1 MSLVENPP
9 ILKEIQDFLSEP
21 EFFSSLDNH
30 FGLFV
35 GRLAKKYSLTTALAG
50 ALVSRTTG
58 EGNICLDLKEYAGKP
73 LPFNSRR
80 QGMAA
85 FVCPD
90 LAAWTEQLLESGVA
104 SQNDGDTPLVLAG
117 SGRLYL
123 NRYRQY
129 ENSIISFIRHRA
141 NSTYRDHDYSSL
153 HKDLKKLF
161 ETLPGKQTD
170 WQQIAVISAV
180 SRSFSVISGGPG
192 TGKTSTVAKILALLI
207 SQNRNNSD
215 LRILLAAPTGK
226 AASRLQQAIA
236 ESGLVQTGSEP
247 LQVATLHRML
257 GSVPNSPYFRH
268 NAENP
273 LVADII
279 VIDEASMVDLPLMA
293 KLMQAVPAS
302 TRLILLG
309 DRHQLASVQPGSV
322 LADICP
328 TEIMSSFSHDF
339 QQHIS
344 ELTDSSFEPDFTTE
358 KTTTSCSLE
367 DSFVELVH
375 SYRFGP
381 ESSIAKLSKAVKNGD
396 GDGAFD
402 ILLRSEDE
410 STAWSDIPGPSELG
424 KALQNSP
431 MVEQFR
437 AMQQAP
443 DPDSCFSLLDNFRL
457 LCGLRQGPF
466 GVERVNYILEQLFAQ
481 QVSAGF
487 TQLNP
492 DLPACSKTSLLIR
505 PVMVTRN
512 DYNLQLFN
520 GDVGIIMPDPAGRQ
534 SERVF
539 FREKPGMLRN
549 IALPLLPAHETVFAI
564 TVHKS
569 QGSEFDRLVLIL
581 PDQDSPLLTRELLY
595 TAITRAREKVEI
607 WGRKKIFMAAVK
619 RRIKRTSGLAE
630 GLWGESN

>member
-1 MSLVENPP
+1 MSLVKNSL

-73 LPFNSRR
+73 LPLNSRR
-80 QGMAA
+80 QGMTA

-90 LAAWTEQLLESGVA
+90 LAGWTEQLLESGVA
-104 SQNDGDTPLVLAG
+104 SQDDGDTPLVLAG
-117 SGRLYL
+117 SGKLYL

-129 ENSIISFIRHRA
+129 ENSIIRFIRHRA
-141 NSTYRDHDYSSL
+141 DSIHHDLDYSSL
-153 HKDLKKLF
+153 RKDLKKLF
-161 ETLPGKQTD
+161 KPLPGKQTD
-170 WQQIAVISAV
+170 WQQIAVIAAV
-180 SRSFSVISGGPG
+180 SRSFCVISGGPG
-192 TGKTSTVAKILALLI
+192 TGKTSTVARILALLI
-207 SQNRNNSD
+207 SQNRTNSD

-236 ESGLVQTGSEP
+236 ETGLVQTGSEP
-247 LQVATLHRML
+247 LQAATLHRML
-257 GSVPNSPYFRH
+257 VSVPNSPYFRH

-273 LVADII
+273 LAADII

-293 KLMQAVPAS
+293 KLMQAVPVS

-322 LADICP
+322 LGDICR
-328 TEIMSSFSHDF
+328 TDIMSSFSHDF
-339 QQHIS
+339 QRHIS
-344 ELTDSSFEPDFTTE
+344 ELTDSSFAPDFATK
-358 KTTTSCSLE
+358 KTTTSSSLE

-381 ESSIAKLSKAVKNGD
+381 KSSIAKLSKAVKNGD

-410 STAWSDIPGPSELG
+410 STAWSEIPGPSELG

-466 GVERVNYILEQLFAQ
+466 GVERVNHILEQLLAQ
-481 QVSAGF
+481 QN
-487 TQLNP
+487 T
-492 DLPACSKTSLLIR
+492 DLPARNKTSLLIR

-520 GDVGIIMPDPAGRQ
+520 GDVGIIMPDPADRQ
-534 SERVF
+534 SERAF
-539 FREKPGMLRN
+539 FREKPGLLRN
-549 IALPLLPAHETVFAI
+549 IAQPLLPAHETVFAM

-607 WGRKKIFMAAVK
+607 WGRKKIFIAAVK

-630 GLWGESN
+630 GLWGESR